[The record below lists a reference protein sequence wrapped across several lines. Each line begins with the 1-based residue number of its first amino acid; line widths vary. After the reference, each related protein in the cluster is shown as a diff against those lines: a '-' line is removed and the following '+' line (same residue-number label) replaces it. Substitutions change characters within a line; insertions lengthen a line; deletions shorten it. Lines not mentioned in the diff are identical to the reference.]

1 MSGMVYIFCEYEDL
15 ISFVYFSELVG
26 NFDET
31 SKGEW
36 EECARIDKNLKCMY
50 FCRFVIL
57 KLLSSV
63 KPCVYFPAIIFWRPG
78 RNIKKW

>member
-15 ISFVYFSELVG
+15 ISFVYFPELVG

-36 EECARIDKNLKCMY
+36 EECARIDKNL
-50 FCRFVIL
+50 
-57 KLLSSV
+57 
-63 KPCVYFPAIIFWRPG
+63 
-78 RNIKKW
+78 

>member
-1 MSGMVYIFCEYEDL
+1 MSGMGYIFCEYEDL

-36 EECARIDKNLKCMY
+36 EECARIDKNL
-50 FCRFVIL
+50 
-57 KLLSSV
+57 
-63 KPCVYFPAIIFWRPG
+63 
-78 RNIKKW
+78 